1 VNIKELEKFLCKSNA
16 NFQIIEHELPIT
28 TLEDG
33 KKYFDITRAVPT
45 LILRSGIKIFS
56 CMVSSMH
63 GKIDFASLRSEMKLP
78 ELKLMNRKKVFRS
91 TGYEVGAI
99 PLVGLGFP
107 CIVDRKILQFDY
119 IFGGSGD
126 PLFTLRISP
135 KDLVTLNNVVY
146 YFE

>member
-1 VNIKELEKFLCKSNA
+1 VNIKELEKFLRKNDA
-16 NFQIIEHELPIT
+16 DFQIIAHELPIA

-33 KKYFDITRAVPT
+33 EKYFDVTRAVPT

-78 ELKLMNRKKVFRS
+78 ELKLMNREKVFGS
-91 TGYEVGAI
+91 TGYEAGAI

-119 IFGGSGD
+119 IFGGSGN
-126 PLFTLRISP
+126 PLFTLRISS
-135 KDLVTLNNVVY
+135 KDLVTLNDVVY

>member
-1 VNIKELEKFLCKSNA
+1 MNIKELENFLHKSNA
-16 NFQIIEHELPIT
+16 DFQIIEHEFPIA

-33 KKYFDITRAVPT
+33 KKYFDITWAVPT
-45 LILRSGIKIFS
+45 LILRYKAKIFS

-63 GKIDFASLRSEMKLP
+63 GKIDFALLKSEMKLP
-78 ELKLMNRKKVFRS
+78 ELKLMNREMVFGS
-91 TGYEVGAI
+91 TGCEVGAI
-99 PLVGLGFP
+99 PLIGIGFP
-107 CIVDRKILQFDY
+107 CIVDKKILQFDY

-135 KDLVTLNNVVY
+135 KDLMALNDVVY